1 MKGQQMIFGEPL
13 SFYYSYFA
21 FAMAIMAWVLYWGV
35 CKTDFLKQVLLLMA
49 SGAIVSVISLKLVS
63 FEMVFISSVALIGGG
78 TLVYYWGKILRHR
91 PNLIMLLISII
102 VTLSAMVYIK
112 LLQPVMA
119 QFSDFIQIAVPVG
132 ISYYTFKMVHYLIE
146 CSRGQFKEN
155 NLLTFLNYL
164 YFFPMFLSGPIER
177 YNNFYPQ
184 SQNIEFRRSDM
195 AMGLERIMIG
205 LIQKLIISDMIISAF
220 LLPALYME
228 PGATPLPWNIL
239 LFASFAKFMS
249 LYFDFAGYT
258 SLAIGIGYLF
268 GYRLMENFN
277 FPLLRST
284 LAEFWRNWHISLSSW
299 ARDYVYFPILMKY
312 RMPNVALVCTM
323 LTIGAWHSIL
333 PGWILWGFHHG
344 LGLVI
349 LSSYQRN
356 IVKIE
361 FLNQYR
367 STVAW
372 RYISVP
378 IVWWYV
384 SLGYSLTMK
393 ADSFDAA
400 VSNYLTIITFGL
412 VS

>member
-1 MKGQQMIFGEPL
+1 MIFGEPL
-13 SFYYSYFA
+13 SFYYSYIA
-21 FAMAIMAWVLYWGV
+21 FAMAVMAWGVYWGV
-35 CKTDFLKQVLLLMA
+35 CKTPFLKQAFLFLA
-49 SGAIVSVISLKLVS
+49 SGAIVAVISLKLVS
-63 FEMVFISSVALIGGG
+63 FELVFISSVVLTVGGA
-78 TLVYYWGKILRHR
+78 LVYYIGRKLQSD
-91 PNLIMLLISII
+91 PNFLLLIISVL
-102 VTLSAMVYIK
+102 VTLAAMVYIK

-119 QFSDFIQIAVPVG
+119 EFSDFARIAVPVG

-184 SQNIEFRRSDM
+184 SQNIEFRRDDM
-195 AMGLERIMIG
+195 AMGFERIMIG

-220 LLPALYME
+220 LLPAFYTE
-228 PGATPLPWNIL
+228 PGATQLPWNLL
-239 LFASFAKFMS
+239 LFASFAKFLS

-258 SLAIGIGYLF
+258 SIAIGIGYLF

-312 RMPNVALVCTM
+312 RMPNIALICTM

-344 LGLVI
+344 IGLV
-349 LSSYQRN
+349 LLAMYQRH
-356 IVKIE
+356 IVKID
-361 FLNQYR
+361 FLNQFR

-393 ADSFDAA
+393 AESFETAT
-400 VSNYLTIITFGL
+400 SNYLSIISFGL
-412 VS
+412 LS

>member
-1 MKGQQMIFGEPL
+1 MIFGEPF
-13 SFYYSYFA
+13 SFYYSYIA
-21 FAMAIMAWVLYWGV
+21 FIMAVTTWVLYWGI
-35 CKTDFLKQVLLLMA
+35 CKTDFLKQGLLFLA

-63 FEMVFISSVALIGGG
+63 FEMVALSSA
-78 TLVYYWGKILRHR
+78 TLVGGAAIVYYCGKTLRDK
-91 PNLIMLLISII
+91 PNFVLLIASIL

-119 QFSDFIQIAVPVG
+119 EFSDFARIAVPVG

-146 CSRGQFKEN
+146 SSRGQFKEN
-155 NLLTFLNYL
+155 SFLTFLNYL

-184 SQNIEFRRSDM
+184 SQNIAFRREDM
-195 AMGLERIMIG
+195 AMGFERIMIG

-220 LLPALYME
+220 LLPSLFTE
-228 PGATPLPWNIL
+228 PGATELSWNIL
-239 LFASFAKFMS
+239 LFASFAKFLS

-258 SLAIGIGYLF
+258 SIAIGVGYLF
-268 GYRLMENFN
+268 GYKLMENFN

-312 RMPNVALVCTM
+312 RMPNIALICTM

-333 PGWILWGFHHG
+333 PGWIMWGLHHG
-344 LGLVI
+344 FGLVL
-349 LSSYQRN
+349 LSIYQRN

-361 FLNQYR
+361 FFNQFR

-384 SLGYSLTMK
+384 SLGYSLTMN
-393 ADSFDAA
+393 AESFTAA
-400 VSNYLTIITFGL
+400 SSNYLTIITFGL
-412 VS
+412 LP